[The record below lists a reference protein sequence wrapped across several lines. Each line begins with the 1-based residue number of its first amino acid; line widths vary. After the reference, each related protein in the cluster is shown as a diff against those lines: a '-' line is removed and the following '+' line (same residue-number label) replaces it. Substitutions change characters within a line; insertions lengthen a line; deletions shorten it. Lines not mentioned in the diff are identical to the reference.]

1 MQDRM
6 PGTGHVGGVAGP
18 ASARAAVRSGPA
30 ATPIWLQGSFRLLF
44 AGGAL
49 WALIVVLLWIG
60 ALAGRWT
67 LPTAMMSLAWH
78 QHEMLFGYLGAVIAG
93 FLSAAIPNW
102 TGRPVVKG
110 WPVAG
115 FVGLWLAARLAV
127 LFSAT
132 VPPWIG
138 AGLDVGFLLVL
149 LGYAARE
156 IIAAGNRN
164 KPILLVLLLFACANG
179 LDHAAAHGLT
189 ADPALG
195 MRAGFALMLM
205 LIAIIGGRIIPAFTR
220 NWLMRQGAA
229 GRMPTMANRFDMA
242 VIAVMAAALASW
254 VIAPDGAGTGL
265 LLIAAGLL
273 QAIRLTRWA
282 GLRSLRD
289 PLVFVLH
296 VSYAWL
302 PLGLLLLGSATFWPA
317 IPASSAIH
325 ALAAG
330 AMAAMTLAVMTRATR
345 GHTGR
350 PLEADGATVAIYLFV
365 HLGALVRVA
374 APLLPLD
381 YMASIRLA
389 GSLWGG
395 AFLLFLLVY
404 GPMALRRPPARA
416 GT

>member
-1 MQDRM
+1 MTVQL
-6 PGTGHVGGVAGP
+6 VAVR
-18 ASARAAVRSGPA
+18 ARAAM
-30 ATPIWLQGSFRLLF
+30 PIWLHGSFRLLF

-49 WALIVVLLWIG
+49 WALIVVSLWLG
-60 ALAGRWT
+60 ALAGSWT
-67 LPTAMMSLAWH
+67 LPTAMDPLAWH

-110 WPVAG
+110 WPVAV

-127 LFSAT
+127 LFSAI
-132 VPPWIG
+132 VPSWIG
-138 AGLDVGFLLVL
+138 AALDVGFLLVL

-156 IIAAGNRN
+156 IIVSGNRN

-179 LDHAAAHGLT
+179 LDHAAAAGLT

-195 MRAGFALMLM
+195 MRAGFALVLM
-205 LIAIIGGRIIPAFTR
+205 LITIIGGRIIPAFTR
-220 NWLMRQGAA
+220 NWLMRQAGP

-242 VIAVMAAALASW
+242 VIAVMVLALAGW
-254 VIAPDGAGTGL
+254 TIAPRGPGTGL
-265 LLIAAGLL
+265 LLIAAGVL

-282 GLRSLRD
+282 GMRSVRD

-325 ALAAG
+325 ALSAG

-350 PLEADGATVAIYLFV
+350 PLAADGATVAIYLLV

-374 APLLPLD
+374 APLLPFA
-381 YMASIRLA
+381 YMTSIRLA
-389 GSLWGG
+389 GGLWGG

-404 GPMALRRPPARA
+404 GPMALRRPPAPGPA
-416 GT
+416 